1 MKIKKNIKLD
11 YNSYLEFEKIGIGA
25 FNPLKGFMDE
35 KNFYSVVENMRLI
48 NGTIFPI
55 PVVFAIQEEE
65 KKKIKKETPNIIF
78 FVFYTSY
85 YTHAR
90 P

>member
-1 MKIKKNIKLD
+1 MKIKKNISLD

-25 FNPLKGFMDE
+25 FNPLQGFMDE

-55 PVVFAIQEEE
+55 PVIFAIKEEE
-65 KKKIKKETPNIIF
+65 KKKYKNVRPNRF
-78 FVFYTSY
+78 NF
-85 YTHAR
+85 
-90 P
+90 